1 MSHSLTLF
9 FTLSNIN
16 IGKHNREI
24 VHSPRGH
31 VGDSDA
37 GDQRG
42 CRPGGGGGGGRAGL
56 GGSDGDG
63 ATAGDGHDG
72 DML

>member
-1 MSHSLTLF
+1 MSHSVTLF

-16 IGKHNREI
+16 TWKHNREI

-31 VGDSDA
+31 VGDSHA

-42 CRPGGGGGGGRAGL
+42 CRPGGGGGRAGL